1 MNVPVY
7 SDFLQSTGGD
17 GFDPQCDL
25 LLGQSERLAQQS
37 TLSLRT
43 LSAFQRVLLVIDGT
57 VTKFLEAYALEPIE
71 IVRISQISR
80 PLPADHD
87 WLQAPKGTTVFAR
100 QVLLRGRYTATVYA
114 YASSLIVRDRL
125 QEVVQQ
131 DLEVDGKGLGH
142 ILRESR
148 LETYREVVWY
158 DWEDLDDL
166 PDAFRQLT
174 KDAFLSR
181 TYRVIGGG
189 QPLMLIHEKFP
200 SSITGE

>member
-1 MNVPVY
+1 
-7 SDFLQSTGGD
+7 
-17 GFDPQCDL
+17 
-25 LLGQSERLAQQS
+25 
-37 TLSLRT
+37 
-43 LSAFQRVLLVIDGT
+43 
-57 VTKFLEAYALEPIE
+57 
-71 IVRISQISR
+71 
-80 PLPADHD
+80 
-87 WLQAPKGTTVFAR
+87 
-100 QVLLRGRYTATVYA
+100 
-114 YASSLIVRDRL
+114 VRDRL

-131 DLEVDGKGLGH
+131 DLEVAGKGLGH
-142 ILRESR
+142 ILRASR

-166 PDAFRQLT
+166 PEAFRQLT